1 MISSVE
7 LVSLCF
13 LKLEHLPKWLCA
25 SKLKRSDGGDGA
37 LLNYALARKTICARD
52 FTLPYYYSMIER
64 LSIQIVTPYF
74 LRETISSQ
82 VFISAI
88 HWNLGRSEG
97 GGDGASIIFGQ
108 RDWLWAWAAS
118 YPAFERIGWIVRPI
132 TEKYKTVNNLCQY
145 LTCPAKFGVL
155 VRLHHVHY
163 WKSIFAHFDN
173 MYLVQTGV
181 QTIFQASPN

>member
-64 LSIQIVTPYF
+64 LHHT
-74 LRETISSQ
+74 SSERLFPLKHSYLQ
-82 VFISAI
+82 CIKILVEVKEEVM
-88 HWNLGRSEG
+88 GR
-97 GGDGASIIFGQ
+97 Q
-108 RDWLWAWAAS
+108 
-118 YPAFERIGWIVRPI
+118 
-132 TEKYKTVNNLCQY
+132 
-145 LTCPAKFGVL
+145 
-155 VRLHHVHY
+155 
-163 WKSIFAHFDN
+163 
-173 MYLVQTGV
+173 
-181 QTIFQASPN
+181 